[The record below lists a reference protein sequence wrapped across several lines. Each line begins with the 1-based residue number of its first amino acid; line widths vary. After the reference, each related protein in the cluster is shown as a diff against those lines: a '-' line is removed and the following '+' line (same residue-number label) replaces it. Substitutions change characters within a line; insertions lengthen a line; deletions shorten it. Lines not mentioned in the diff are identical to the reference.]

1 MKRILFFIQN
11 IFKKIWN
18 AYVDAFALKDFRSAE
33 LSAKKGD
40 IGAIEYIAILHEKGS
55 RVVQK
60 NIVTAYCLYHVLS
73 EKNISSA
80 NEKMKLLK
88 SQMTDAQLS
97 EAKKYIYDWN
107 EKNNAS
113 K

>member
-1 MKRILFFIQN
+1 MKRILIFIQN

-18 AYVDAFALKDFRSAE
+18 AYADAFALKDFRSAE

-73 EKNISSA
+73 EKNIASAKDKISSL
-80 NEKMKLLK
+80 KL
-88 SQMTDAQLS
+88 QMTDAQLS
-97 EAKKYIYDWN
+97 EANKYIQ
-107 EKNNAS
+107 KNNAS